1 MATSYRTETGS
12 LAFVFSSSN
21 TQTPLYYAVTM
32 QGRGKGVRRIM
43 ELKKRL
49 NEQDARRD
57 LEIYA
62 RKQGWT
68 PVY

>member
-12 LAFVFSSSN
+12 LAFVFSSSS

-32 QGRGKGVRRIM
+32 KKRGQGVYRIM

-57 LEIYA
+57 LEAYA
-62 RKQGWT
+62 QERGWK

>member
-1 MATSYRTETGS
+1 MAISYRTDTGS
-12 LAFVFSSSN
+12 LAFVFSSSS

-49 NEQDARRD
+49 NEQDARKD
-57 LEIYA
+57 LETYA
-62 RKQGWT
+62 QKRGWK